1 MASSPVYVTR
11 LLAASSLLQEPAK
24 SLFERVF
31 LRGDNEEVVRRELRL
46 SADAFAQV
54 RSSMLRT
61 LMAASR

>member
-31 LRGDNEEVVRRELRL
+31 LRGDNEEVVRHELRL